1 VELTKEERKWIY
13 EAMQRAGFN
22 PADFAEP
29 AETNDR
35 EVSVI
40 HEPSASYFHIGPRDP
55 TYNTRVVKWKVG
67 DGPHEEAHALHWE
80 VNLER
85 WLEDI
90 KRDIATPD
98 PWAELRSMGEI
109 PDAEVVEEDVDTS
122 PFSAEEQVEISRQLD
137 SLRAELEGQL
147 TEAEARILAQQ
158 FEYIKD
164 ASEDTRRDRWV
175 ELFKGVL
182 LGDVVNGQLPS
193 PIVVHIL
200 SAAAHFVAG
209 LHGFPQLPPG

>member
-1 VELTKEERKWIY
+1 VELTKQERKWIY
-13 EAMQRAGFN
+13 EAVQRAGFK

-40 HEPSASYFHIGPRDP
+40 HELSASYFHIGPKDP
-55 TYNTRVVKWKVG
+55 IYNTRIVKWKVG
-67 DGPHEEAHALHWE
+67 DGPHEEARTLHWE

-90 KRDIATPD
+90 KQDLATPD
-98 PWAELRSMGEI
+98 PWAELRSMSEI
-109 PDAEVVEEDVDTS
+109 LDAEVIEDNVDTS
-122 PFSAEEQVEISRQLD
+122 PFSAEEQAEISRQLD
-137 SLRAELEGQL
+137 SLKAELEGQL
-147 TEAEARILAQQ
+147 TEAEARILARQ

-164 ASEDTRRDRWV
+164 ASKDTRRDRWV
-175 ELFKGVL
+175 ELCKGVL
-182 LGDVVNGQLPS
+182 LGDVLNGQLPS
-193 PIVVHIL
+193 PIVGHVL